1 MASIWL
7 ARRRCSASGSHPSA
21 SSPSRSRQVRSDGS
35 AVSPASAPASAA
47 DRCLVCSM
55 VSAPRVNDIW
65 VQTRMPRSSTGAP
78 VPAPAADAPVPAVS
92 RPRAPIRS
100 VNACTSIAPAY
111 RQATVPVSIL
121 LATCQLAPSPS
132 PRAPAGSSPLS
143 PVPPP
148 PPAGWPSLL
157 PASCP
162 PSPPAVPGCCP
173 GAVSSP
179 SPAAGPVPGSSV
191 SPNRVP
197 GAGSVPCCL
206 ISSEI
211 RDRDT
216 PSLAPISAWVRPC
229 PAHWRA
235 CRSRAGLRIGGAA
248 HLVDQALCAVR
259 AVARPDPRHLGRL
272 DAERGGD
279 GPALEAA
286 ALGDRADDQVP
297 HLQVAG
303 AERRHQHRPGVHRDD
318 AAVIG
323 AGDPQRPRLRHA
335 GELLVVHAGN
345 LISRRSLSAYFSA

>member
-65 VQTRMPRSSTGAP
+65 VQTRMPRSSTGA
-78 VPAPAADAPVPAVS
+78 PAPAADAPVPAVS

-173 GAVSSP
+173 GCGVLAITGGRARAGVLGVAEQGTGGGQRAVLP
-179 SPAAGPVPGSSV
+179 DQLGDPGPGHAQ
-191 SPNRVP
+191 P
-197 GAGSVPCCL
+197 GADL
-206 ISSEI
+206 
-211 RDRDT
+211 
-216 PSLAPISAWVRPC
+216 
-229 PAHWRA
+229 
-235 CRSRAGLRIGGAA
+235 
-248 HLVDQALCAVR
+248 
-259 AVARPDPRHLGRL
+259 
-272 DAERGGD
+272 
-279 GPALEAA
+279 
-286 ALGDRADDQVP
+286 
-297 HLQVAG
+297 
-303 AERRHQHRPGVHRDD
+303 
-318 AAVIG
+318 
-323 AGDPQRPRLRHA
+323 
-335 GELLVVHAGN
+335 
-345 LISRRSLSAYFSA
+345 